1 MLHKTLLCNTWRGRL
16 YYYSSGTT
24 FAEVC
29 NDLEY
34 FVENEP
40 NGLRILLKLRD
51 VGMLRELVG
60 DAILAFI
67 TAKPAFF
74 KDAMISKHHFWLVPA
89 WKRAL
94 LWVFMCRYV
103 CGKKGVCVIFH
114 FPINASCSPL
124 SFYSYKHFQCAY
136 RLPIL

>member
-1 MLHKTLLCNTWRGRL
+1 MLHKKLLCNTWRGRL

-24 FAEVC
+24 FADVC

-34 FVENEP
+34 FVENEAS
-40 NGLRILLKLRD
+40 GLRILPKLRD

-60 DAILAFI
+60 DAIVSFI
-67 TAKPAFF
+67 KAKPTFF
-74 KDAMISKHHFWLVPA
+74 KDAMVSKHHFWLVPA
-89 WKRAL
+89 WKRSL

-114 FPINASCSPL
+114 FPINTLYSPI
-124 SFYSYKHFQCAY
+124 SFYSYKHTQCAY
-136 RLPIL
+136 KIPIL